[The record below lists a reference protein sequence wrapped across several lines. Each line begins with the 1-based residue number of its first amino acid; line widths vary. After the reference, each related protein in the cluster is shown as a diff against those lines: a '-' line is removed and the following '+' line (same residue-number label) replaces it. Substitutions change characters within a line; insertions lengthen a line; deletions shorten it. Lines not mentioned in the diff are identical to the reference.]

1 MESFHLCGLIKN
13 WWTLGRVLGFSPR
26 VLWFEVPKHQ
36 FKCCGVFLDDFHDVS

>member
-26 VLWFEVPKHQ
+26 VVWFEVPKHQ
-36 FKCCGVFLDDFHDVS
+36 IECCGVFLDGFHDVS

>member
-13 WWTLGRVLGFSPR
+13 WWTFGRVLGFSPR

-36 FKCCGVFLDDFHDVS
+36 FKCYGVFLDDFHDVS